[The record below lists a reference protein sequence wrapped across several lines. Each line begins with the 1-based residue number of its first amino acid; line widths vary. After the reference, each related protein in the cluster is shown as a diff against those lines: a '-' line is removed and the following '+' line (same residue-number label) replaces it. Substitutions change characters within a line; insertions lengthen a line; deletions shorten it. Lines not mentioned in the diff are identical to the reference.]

1 MIQANA
7 KVERISSKK
16 LDEVLAHQKPF
27 FDKSGL
33 GYTGEAS
40 SSTIVSKEMKFVKAN
55 EPVVA
60 TSAVEKVKFEKK
72 PKMNA

>member
-1 MIQANA
+1 MIQANV

-55 EPVVA
+55 ELVVA